1 MKPKKNKKR
10 QLVSGGIPEYMK
22 EWKERAPYRQDIR
35 TDYEGGGYSQF
46 QSRGSRVDLRE
57 AIDLGLLQVP
67 TGRNYR
73 DFSYRS
79 SRADYNPSGEYV
91 SGANVS
97 RGEHRDDVEKI
108 YNFYKSSRDDTR
120 RGGMSKTV
128 ELGGEDLNWF
138 QRNFPKLFLERYKVK
153 SKYSPEG
160 ELVRRVTTS
169 RAGGRQV
176 ENFPTQAE
184 LQAIFEEDMRR
195 LRGQG
200 EE

>member
-1 MKPKKNKKR
+1 MRPKKNKHPR
-10 QLVSGGIPEYMK
+10 LISGGIPDYMK
-22 EWKERAPYRQDIR
+22 EWKQRAPYHQDIR
-35 TDYEGGGYSQF
+35 TDYEDGSYSQF
-46 QSRGSRVDLRE
+46 QSRGSNVNLRE
-57 AIDLGLLQVP
+57 AIDLGLLKIP
-67 TGRNYR
+67 TGRKYK
-73 DFSYRS
+73 DFSFRS
-79 SRADYNPSGEYV
+79 SREDYSPSGEYI

-97 RGEHRDDVEKI
+97 RGEHRDDAEKI
-108 YNFYKSSRDDTR
+108 YSFYKGSGDDTR
-120 RGGMSKTV
+120 RGGMDKRV
-128 ELGGEDLNWF
+128 EISGEDLNWF

-195 LRGQG
+195 LREQG